1 MIVNFKKNLIR
12 GSYFP
17 PGDKSISHRIII
29 LGSQAVGRSI
39 VSNLLEGEDVVN
51 TIKAMRDLGANI
63 KKKDGKFTIFGLPP
77 GTLFQPKKKLE
88 FGNSGTGIRLIAG
101 LVSSNSIS
109 TILIGDKSL
118 SNRPMRRV
126 TEHLSKIGS
135 NIKLKRNL
143 YPPIEIK
150 GVGNAVPLSFNIKI
164 PSAQIKSSII
174 LSSLNTNGLVK
185 IKEFCTTRD
194 HTENMLKTMGY
205 NIKVKQDKRFRYIE
219 LKNNKALKPIKYQVP
234 GDPSSAAFLITAAC
248 LLPGSKLIV
257 KNILYNKTRTGF
269 IETLRSMGGN
279 IKIIKKVKL
288 NNEIVADLLIDQR
301 KSLRSLIIK
310 PSKIPLQVD
319 EIPILS
325 IAASFAKGVSVFKGL
340 KELTVKESNR
350 LDLIHKNLLKIG
362 VKTELK
368 GFNLYIHGNNKLKRG
383 NAKIIHNYD
392 HRIVMAFYI
401 ANIICEKDN
410 IIKDKSC
417 VSTSYP
423 SFFKDVKKFL
433 N

>member
-63 KKKDGKFTIFGLPP
+63 KKKNGKFTIFGLPP

-269 IETLRSMGGN
+269 IGN
-279 IKIIKKVKL
+279 PQIYG
-288 NNEIVADLLIDQR
+288 R
-301 KSLRSLIIK
+301 K
-310 PSKIPLQVD
+310 
-319 EIPILS
+319 
-325 IAASFAKGVSVFKGL
+325 
-340 KELTVKESNR
+340 
-350 LDLIHKNLLKIG
+350 
-362 VKTELK
+362 
-368 GFNLYIHGNNKLKRG
+368 Y
-383 NAKIIHNYD
+383 
-392 HRIVMAFYI
+392 
-401 ANIICEKDN
+401 
-410 IIKDKSC
+410 
-417 VSTSYP
+417 
-423 SFFKDVKKFL
+423 
-433 N
+433 